1 MVDLGEE
8 VLLFEFDFRDIV
20 SEDILMK
27 WFILKTM
34 RVISFLTNSE
44 QKQVIRINFMSQFF
58 RQSSLSLI

>member
-20 SEDILMK
+20 SENILMK